1 MNTLYTCLSLL
12 NGHIVRI
19 DSNGLPHIVETK
31 EYDMK
36 KKMKSIITI
45 ALGLCLLFSAIG
57 GVYATIGPVHIEM
70 NITGERLG
78 PARAN
83 TVTAFKIYMR
93 VNEDIFS
100 HDWIKIWFPIDEKS
114 CDPADICGE
123 GFEIKGAKES
133 QRFVP
138 NDAYFKTY
146 TNEEEE
152 DIGKIYEI
160 LDEHEVNT
168 RFGECIECT
177 EPEDNCRIVM
187 DESGLGCWLMGTVL
201 PAVPR
206 DKSDRKER
214 LTQIINSTSIGYSPC
229 SECQGYPLI
238 KQDCDERSYS
248 VNSPVHVEAWRQ
260 GYNPIDIN
268 TSKATGILVPA
279 TPGRYKL
286 RIAHGNEPT
295 PVESDAFVLPCSML
309 ENLSAELIPADLSIE
324 AGMKL
329 DFDVGEGGALDAGS
343 SLIMIKFPPEFDL
356 PRKIKKPRYI
366 KVNGVPC
373 KANPQIASQ
382 TNVLTIITS
391 SNIDNLGHC
400 TIEFDESCGITNP
413 SVSSM
418 YEFKVKTASEPEWI
432 STNVFVG
439 TKPSVTV
446 TPPFAGTPSG
456 WKAVGLLP
464 AGTTISSGSE
474 IAIIFPDGTELPRMI
489 NPDFI
494 TLNKKQYSGSV
505 SVLGQEIRLIT
516 MDDSNGT
523 LRIEISAEA
532 GIINPPEG
540 EYELKFRVG
549 GDEGVFESFIIEPSV
564 ASVVNLSLSETQGY
578 EQCEYKFTYI
588 PSSKGNLSAGDTITV
603 EFPES
608 TIMPESIDP
617 TKVTVGGKTV
627 SDISIDGYKVTLTV
641 DTDIPSITGREM
653 IFTEDSGILTPR
665 KAGTYK
671 LIVSSDKDDPAESEG
686 FGITQ
691 PKLETALTFK
701 DPDEPDGCNGWY
713 KTPPV
718 LSLTC
723 RNPDAEIWFAY
734 DSDIDIP
741 EKHIRYVGEKRLASG
756 SQRPFIHYYSKFGDD
771 KEEVKTVQL
780 FLDTV
785 APAID
790 VKHPASKRV
799 VTKEST
805 FKINGE
811 RYFVEMLTDGQPT
824 HQVADGVLIK
834 VGDGEFIQVVEP
846 EIFAL
851 EDRDSIQSEWEHEV
865 NLEEGENTITVLGRD
880 QACNEIKMVYTIVRD
895 NTPPNIDVVSPE
907 DGSSYK
913 TYDYVN
919 IRVKSESTASVF
931 VNGSVTTVVEETE
944 DGMAIF
950 EGEVELG
957 EGPMKVTIEAKDVAG
972 NSTIKEMTLYAKN
985 PVETVRLK
993 LWPNSPKFV
1002 INNEQVDDLNPM
1014 PMTKGAL
1021 PEDLWGNTYMP
1032 VRAIL
1037 EALGATVEWIDAER
1051 RVDITLGDNFL
1062 QLWLRNDPKN
1072 DKMARLNGK
1081 DILVIGVAPEG
1092 QEPPVLYPTIVSG
1105 RAMLP
1110 LRFACEQIGA
1120 DVNWIAVEE
1129 AIEIVYP
1136 SEK

>member
-1 MNTLYTCLSLL
+1 MRKSL
-12 NGHIVRI
+12 
-19 DSNGLPHIVETK
+19 
-31 EYDMK
+31 
-36 KKMKSIITI
+36 KSIITFT
-45 ALGLCLLFSAIG
+45 LLVGLLITSVGNAFA
-57 GVYATIGPVHIEM
+57 VIGPVHIEM
-70 NITGERLG
+70 NITGDRLG

-93 VNEDIFS
+93 INEDIHT

-114 CDPADICGE
+114 CDPNDICGE
-123 GFEIKGAKES
+123 GLEIKGIKES

-138 NDAYFKTY
+138 NDEYFKVY
-146 TNEEEE
+146 TNEEEKK
-152 DIGKIYEI
+152 IGKIYEI

-168 RFGECIECT
+168 RFGECSKCE
-177 EPEDNCRIVM
+177 EPEGNCRIVM

-206 DKSDRKER
+206 DQSDRKER

-238 KQDCDERSYS
+238 VQSCEERSYS
-248 VNSPVHVEAWRQ
+248 VNSPVHVESWRQ

-268 TSKATGILVPA
+268 TSEATGILVPA

-295 PVESDAFVLPCSML
+295 PVESDAFALPCSML
-309 ENLSAELIPADLSIE
+309 ENLSMELLPPDLGVE
-324 AGMKL
+324 AGMRF

-343 SLIMIKFPPEFDL
+343 SLIMVKFPTDFDL
-356 PRKIKKPRYI
+356 PRRIKKPRYI

-391 SNIDNLGHC
+391 SDIDNLGHC
-400 TIEFDESCGITNP
+400 TIEFDENCGIISPMSSGTYEVQ
-413 SVSSM
+413 VS
-418 YEFKVKTASEPEWI
+418 TQSEPEWVA
-432 STNVFVG
+432 TDVFVG
-439 TKPSVTV
+439 TKPSVVV
-446 TPPFAGTPSG
+446 TPPFEGTPSS

-464 AGTTISSGSE
+464 NGTEITNGTE
-474 IAIIFPDGTELPRMI
+474 IAIIFPEGTILPKS
-489 NPDFI
+489 I
-494 TLNKKQYSGSV
+494 TADTIMLNKKPYSGSV
-505 SVLGQEIRLIT
+505 SVRGQEIRLIAT
-516 MDDSNGT
+516 DDSNGT
-523 LRIEISAEA
+523 LRIEISADA
-532 GIINPPEG
+532 GIVNPPQG
-540 EYELKFRVG
+540 EYELKFSVG
-549 GDEGVFESFIIEPSV
+549 GTETVFESFTIEPSV

-578 EQCEYKFTYI
+578 EPCEYRFTYI
-588 PSSKGNLSAGDTITV
+588 PSTKGDLSVGDTLTI

-608 TIMPESIDP
+608 SIMPEYIDPAKVSIDG
-617 TKVTVGGKTV
+617 KAVTEVT
-627 SDISIDGYKVTLTV
+627 IDGYKVTV
-641 DTDIPSITGREM
+641 ITDVEIPSITGKE
-653 IFTEDSGILTPR
+653 IVFAEDSGIQTPQN
-665 KAGTYK
+665 AGTYY
-671 LIVSSDKDDPAESEG
+671 LIVTTDKDDPAKSEN

-691 PKLETALTFK
+691 PKLQTIIAFK
-701 DPDEPDGCNGWY
+701 DPDDPDGCNGWY
-713 KTPPV
+713 QTPPI
-718 LSLTC
+718 LSMTC

-734 DSDIDIP
+734 DSDIDKP
-741 EKHIRYVGEKRLASG
+741 RKHIRYVGEKRLASG
-756 SQRPFIHYYSKFGDD
+756 SQRPIIHYYSKFGDEV
-771 KEEVKTVQL
+771 EEPKSVQL

-790 VKHPASKRV
+790 VKQPSSKRLI
-799 VTKEST
+799 TKESSYV
-805 FKINGE
+805 ISGE

-824 HQVADGVLIK
+824 HQVADGVLVR
-834 VGDGEFIQVVEP
+834 VGDEEYTQVVEP

-851 EDRDSIQSEWEHEV
+851 EDRDSVQSMWEHEV
-865 NLEEGENTITVLGRD
+865 SLEEGENTITVLGRD
-880 QACNEIKMVYTIVRD
+880 QACNEIEMVYTIIRD

-907 DGSSYK
+907 DGS
-913 TYDYVN
+913 TYETYEFVN

-931 VNGSVTTVVEETE
+931 VNGSVAAVVEETE

-957 EGPMKVTIEAKDVAG
+957 EGPLKVTIEAKDVAG
-972 NSTIKEMTLYAKN
+972 NSATKDMTLYAEN
-985 PVETVRLK
+985 PVETIRIK

-1021 PEDLWGNTYMP
+1021 PKDLWGNTYMP

-1037 EALGATVEWIDAER
+1037 EALGAKVDWIDAER
-1051 RVDITLGDNFL
+1051 RVDIRLGDNFL

-1081 DILVIGVAPEG
+1081 DILVTGQPAPGE
-1092 QEPPVLYPTIVSG
+1092 EPPVLYPTIVSG
-1105 RAMLP
+1105 RSMLP
-1110 LRFACEQIGA
+1110 LRFACEALGA
-1120 DVNWIAVEE
+1120 DVNWIASEE

-1136 SEK
+1136 